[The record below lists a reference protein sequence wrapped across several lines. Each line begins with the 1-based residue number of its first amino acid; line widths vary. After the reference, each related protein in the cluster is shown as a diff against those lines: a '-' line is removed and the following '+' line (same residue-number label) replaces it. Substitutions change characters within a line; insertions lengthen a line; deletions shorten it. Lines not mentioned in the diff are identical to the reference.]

1 MKAKITQ
8 LVEGSLKSLFPRH
21 NFTYLV
27 HVQRPDG
34 DNFGDYTSNIALVLA
49 RAIAEVFTTTDS
61 KVSTGE
67 IYWTVDPNNPQ
78 RFKSPRDYALAIKEQ
93 IEQRDDVELIREI
106 KVEGP
111 GHINFYLSDA
121 AYAETVAYILKEG
134 GRYGNSMQ
142 GAGERVNNEFISANP
157 TGPLHLGNGRG
168 GFYSDSLARVMKKAG
183 YDVTNEYYV
192 NDAGEQV
199 MKLGHSILKDS
210 EAVYGG
216 EYIDEIISKLE
227 IRNSKLS
234 VREVGERAAK
244 HILEHLIQPIVQDT
258 MRVHFD
264 VWTSEKKI
272 IEDGYVDKALGILSE
287 KKLTFESEGA
297 LWLRTTEFG
306 DDKDRVLV
314 KSDGSKT
321 YFATDAGYIL
331 NKMERGFTT
340 FIETWGADHHGY
352 INRFNAVARA
362 LGFTG
367 EIHFLIVQLVKLVK
381 DGQEVRMSK
390 RAGNVVGIDELIEKV
405 GHDVARFFF
414 LMYSPDTHMN
424 FDLGLAEERS
434 EKNPVYYVQYAFA
447 RLSSVERKASEINLS
462 ASVEHLDLL
471 VHPKERLLI
480 RELMAF
486 PELVE
491 RMAIEKTVHQL
502 PQYAVRLAD
511 RLHSFYADCKV
522 LDEANVAL
530 SGARLSLIG
539 ATKTVLAEALRLMGV
554 SAPEKM

>member
-1 MKAKITQ
+1 
-8 LVEGSLKSLFPRH
+8 
-21 NFTYLV
+21 
-27 HVQRPDG
+27 
-34 DNFGDYTSNIALVLA
+34 
-49 RAIAEVFTTTDS
+49 
-61 KVSTGE
+61 
-67 IYWTVDPNNPQ
+67 
-78 RFKSPRDYALAIKEQ
+78 
-93 IEQRDDVELIREI
+93 
-106 KVEGP
+106 
-111 GHINFYLSDA
+111 
-121 AYAETVAYILKEG
+121 
-134 GRYGNSMQ
+134 MQ
-142 GAGERVNNEFISANP
+142 GDGVKVNNEFISANP

-199 MKLGHSILKDS
+199 MKLGHSVLKDA

-216 EYIDEIISKLE
+216 EYIDTLAERLKGE
-227 IRNSKLS
+227 TDG
-234 VREVGERAAK
+234 VRTVGEKGAA
-244 HILEHLIQPIVQDT
+244 IVLEEMIKPVVQDT

-264 VWTSEKKI
+264 VWTSEKKL
-272 IEDGYVDKALGILSE
+272 IEDGYVDKALGILKE
-287 KKLTFESEGA
+287 KNLTFEQDGA

-314 KSDGSKT
+314 KQDGSKT
-321 YFATDAGYIL
+321 YFASDAGYIL
-331 NKMERGFTT
+331 NKMERGFTALL
-340 FIETWGADHHGY
+340 ETWGADHHGY
-352 INRFNAVARA
+352 IGRFKAVARA

-390 RAGNVVGIDELIEKV
+390 RAGNVVAIDELIEKV

-424 FDLGLAEERS
+424 FDLGLAEEQS
-434 EKNPVYYVQYAFA
+434 DKNPVYYVQYAHA
-447 RLSSVERKASEINLS
+447 RLASIERKAAEAGIM
-462 ASVEHLDLL
+462 ASTDHLLLL
-471 VHPKERLLI
+471 VHPKERLLM
-480 RELMAF
+480 RELIAF

-491 RMAIEKTVHQL
+491 RMAGEKTVHQL

-522 LDEANVAL
+522 IDEANVEL
-530 SGARLSLIG
+530 SSARLALIG
-539 ATKTVLAEALRLMGV
+539 ATKAVLGESLRLMGV

>member
-1 MKAKITQ
+1 MKEKISLALKQQ
-8 LVEGSLKSLFPRH
+8 LSRLMEAGKLSHFEYPGIQVTRPTEEG
-21 NFTYLV
+21 
-27 HVQRPDG
+27 
-34 DNFGDYTSNIALVLA
+34 FGDYTTNVALVSA
-49 RAIAEVFTTTDS
+49 KSA
-61 KVSTGE
+61 GM
-67 IYWTVDPNNPQ
+67 NP
-78 RFKSPRDYALAIKEQ
+78 RALAELMLADFSLPE
-93 IEQRDDVELIREI
+93 IERTEI
-106 KVEGP
+106 AGP

-121 AYAETVAYILKEG
+121 AYAETLMHILKEG

-142 GAGERVNNEFISANP
+142 GDGEKVNNEFISANP

-168 GFYSDSLARVMKKAG
+168 GFYADSLARVMKKAG

-216 EYIDEIISKLE
+216 DYIDVLALRLK
-227 IRNSKLS
+227 
-234 VREVGERAAK
+234 GESDVRAAGEK
-244 HILEHLIQPIVQDT
+244 GAAIVLNEMIKPIVQDT

-264 VWTSEKKI
+264 VWTSEKRI
-272 IEDGYVDKALGILSE
+272 IEDGYVDKALGVLKE
-287 KKLTFESEGA
+287 KNLTFEQDGA

-321 YFATDAGYIL
+321 YFASDAGYIL
-331 NKMERGFTT
+331 NKMERGFTLL
-340 FIETWGADHHGY
+340 IETWGADHHGY
-352 INRFNAVARA
+352 ISRFRAAARA

-381 DGQEVRMSK
+381 DGAEVRMSK
-390 RAGNVVGIDELIEKV
+390 RAGNVVAIDELIEKV

-447 RLSSVERKASEINLS
+447 RLSSIERKAAELNLA
-462 ASVEHLDLL
+462 ASTNELSLL
-471 VHPKERLLI
+471 AQPKEKLLM

-486 PELVE
+486 PELIE
-491 RMAIEKTVHQL
+491 RMAAEKTVHQL

-511 RLHSFYADCKV
+511 RLHSFYADARV
-522 LDEANVAL
+522 IDEVNAGL
-530 SGARLSLIG
+530 SSARLALVA
-539 ATKTVLAEALRLMGV
+539 ATKVVLAETLRLMGI

>member
-1 MKAKITQ
+1 MKEKIAREIQ
-8 LVEGSLKSLFPRH
+8 RIFDEHLAFSDGRH
-21 NFTYLV
+21 LIV
-27 HVQRPDG
+27 DEVLHVVRPTEES
-34 DNFGDYTSNIALVLA
+34 FGDYTSNIALA
-49 RAIAEVFTTTDS
+49 SSKEIGKPPREIAEIVKKEFS
-61 KVSTGE
+61 LPE
-67 IYWTVDPNNPQ
+67 IG
-78 RFKSPRDYALAIKEQ
+78 K
-93 IEQRDDVELIREI
+93 IEIA
-106 KVEGP
+106 GP

-168 GFYSDSLARVMKKAG
+168 GFYADSLARVMKKAG

-199 MKLGHSILKDS
+199 MKLGHSVLRDS

-272 IEDGYVDKALGILSE
+272 ISNGYVDKTLAILKE

-321 YFATDAGYIL
+321 YFASDAGYIL

-352 INRFNAVARA
+352 INRFKAVARA

-367 EIHFLIVQLVKLVK
+367 GIHFLIVQLVKLVK

-447 RLSSVERKASEINLS
+447 RLSSVERKAVE
-462 ASVEHLDLL
+462 ASLVASSEHLELL

-486 PELVE
+486 PELIE
-491 RMAIEKTVHQL
+491 RMASEKTVHQL

-522 LDEANVAL
+522 IDETNPGL
-530 SGARLSLIG
+530 SGARLVLIG
-539 ATKTVLAEALRLMGV
+539 ATKTVLGETLRLMGV

>member
-1 MKAKITQ
+1 MKEKIAIALKTA
-8 LVEGSLKSLFPRH
+8 LAHLMESGSLSHFELP
-21 NFTYLV
+21 TIQV
-27 HVQRPDG
+27 MRPTEES
-34 DNFGDYTSNIALVLA
+34 FGDYTTNIALIVAKSAGMNPRAVAEIITQELA
-49 RAIAEVFTTTDS
+49 LPEVARTEIA
-61 KVSTGE
+61 
-67 IYWTVDPNNPQ
+67 
-78 RFKSPRDYALAIKEQ
+78 
-93 IEQRDDVELIREI
+93 
-106 KVEGP
+106 GP

-121 AYAETVAYILKEG
+121 AYAETIAHILKEG

-142 GAGERVNNEFISANP
+142 GDGEKVNNEFISANP

-199 MKLGHSILKDS
+199 MKLGHSVLKDA

-216 EYIDEIISKLE
+216 EYIDALADRLKAETDVRTAGEKGATIVLE
-227 IRNSKLS
+227 EMIK
-234 VREVGERAAK
+234 
-244 HILEHLIQPIVQDT
+244 PIVQDT

-264 VWTSEKKI
+264 VWTSEKKL

-321 YFATDAGYIL
+321 YFASDAGYIL
-331 NKMERGFTT
+331 NKMERGFTMLV
-340 FIETWGADHHGY
+340 ETWGADHHGY
-352 INRFNAVARA
+352 ISRFKAVAQA

-367 EIHFLIVQLVKLVK
+367 EIHFSIVQLVKLVK
-381 DGQEVRMSK
+381 DGVEVRMSK
-390 RAGNVVGIDELIEKV
+390 RAGNVVAIDELIETV

-424 FDLGLAEERS
+424 FDLGLAEEQS

-447 RLSSVERKASEINLS
+447 RLSSVERKAVELGLS
-462 ASVEHLDLL
+462 AATDELDLL
-471 VHPKERLLI
+471 VHPKERVLM
-480 RELMAF
+480 RELLAF
-486 PELVE
+486 PELIE
-491 RMAIEKTVHQL
+491 RLASEKTVHQL

-522 LDEANVAL
+522 IDEANVGL
-530 SGARLSLIG
+530 SSARLALVA
-539 ATKTVLAEALRLMGV
+539 ATKTVLGETLRLMGV

>member
-1 MKAKITQ
+1 
-8 LVEGSLKSLFPRH
+8 
-21 NFTYLV
+21 
-27 HVQRPDG
+27 
-34 DNFGDYTSNIALVLA
+34 
-49 RAIAEVFTTTDS
+49 
-61 KVSTGE
+61 
-67 IYWTVDPNNPQ
+67 
-78 RFKSPRDYALAIKEQ
+78 
-93 IEQRDDVELIREI
+93 
-106 KVEGP
+106 
-111 GHINFYLSDA
+111 
-121 AYAETVAYILKEG
+121 
-134 GRYGNSMQ
+134 
-142 GAGERVNNEFISANP
+142 
-157 TGPLHLGNGRG
+157 
-168 GFYSDSLARVMKKAG
+168 
-183 YDVTNEYYV
+183 
-192 NDAGEQV
+192 
-199 MKLGHSILKDS
+199 
-210 EAVYGG
+210 
-216 EYIDEIISKLE
+216 
-227 IRNSKLS
+227 
-234 VREVGERAAK
+234 
-244 HILEHLIQPIVQDT
+244 
-258 MRVHFD
+258 
-264 VWTSEKKI
+264 
-272 IEDGYVDKALGILSE
+272 
-287 KKLTFESEGA
+287 

-352 INRFNAVARA
+352 INRFKAVAQA

-367 EIHFLIVQLVKLVK
+367 GIHFLIVQLVKLVK

-447 RLSSVERKASEINLS
+447 RLSSVERKAVE
-462 ASVEHLDLL
+462 ASLVASSEHLALL

-486 PELVE
+486 PELIE

-522 LDEANVAL
+522 IDETNPEL
-530 SGARLSLIG
+530 SSARLVLIG